1 MTADEQYMFRC
12 LELAQKGTGA
22 VAPNPKVGSILVFQG
37 RIIGEGYHK
46 SYGGPHA
53 EVECLASVAEPD
65 RQFISSSTLYV
76 SLEPCSHQGKTPPC
90 ADMIIRER
98 IPVVVIGCRDP
109 FPLVN
114 GSGIGKLAAAGIL
127 VKQHVLE
134 ADAIMLNKR
143 FFTFHQQQRP
153 YIILK
158 WAQTLN
164 GMIAGEG
171 KERLQISNSLT
182 NLLVHQWR
190 SEEAAILIGTE
201 TALIDNPRLTSR
213 IPGGK
218 NPVRLVIDRE
228 LRLPKSLHIFDTE
241 AQTII
246 FNTRHEEKKNNLY
259 FCRLEER
266 KDLLPGLLNKLYSLG
281 IQSVLVEGGKKLHE
295 SFIQAGLWDEIRR
308 ISSSEAYTQHGY
320 HAPELP
326 GIHLIK
332 TEHLKSDRVDYFQ
345 QAAIMAGLGRIS

>member
-12 LELAQKGTGA
+12 LELAQKGAGT
-22 VAPNPKVGSILVFQG
+22 VAPNPMVGSILVHRG

-46 SYGGPHA
+46 AYGGPHA
-53 EVECLASVAEPD
+53 EVECLASVAKTD

-98 IPVVVIGCRDP
+98 IPEVVIGCRDP

-114 GSGIGKLAAAGIL
+114 GSGIGKLEAAGTV

-134 ADAIMLNKR
+134 SEAIMLNKR

-164 GMIAGEG
+164 GMIAGKD
-171 KERLQISNSLT
+171 KERLQISNSLSSR
-182 NLLVHQWR
+182 LVHQWR
-190 SEEAAILIGTE
+190 SAESAILIGTE

-218 NPVRLVIDRE
+218 NPVRLVIDRN
-228 LRLPKSLHIFDTE
+228 LRLPKGLHVFDST

-246 FNTRHEEKKNNLY
+246 FNTRLEERVGNLY
-259 FCRLEER
+259 YCRLEEGN
-266 KDLLPGLLNKLYSLG
+266 DLLPGLLNKLYSLG
-281 IQSVLVEGGKKLHE
+281 IQSVLAEGGKKLHE
-295 SFIQAGLWDEIRR
+295 SFIHSGLWDEIRR
-308 ISSSEAYTQHGY
+308 ISSAETYALQGY

-332 TEHLKSDRVDYFQ
+332 TEHLKADRVDYFQ
-345 QAAIMAGLGRIS
+345 QPK

>member
-46 SYGGPHA
+46 AYGGPHA
-53 EVECLASVAEPD
+53 EVECLASVAASD

-114 GSGIGKLAAAGIL
+114 GSGIGKLEAAGIV

-134 ADAIMLNKR
+134 TDAIMLNIR
-143 FFTFHQQQRP
+143 FFTFHKQQRP

-171 KERLQISNSLT
+171 KERLLISNSLT
-182 NLLVHQWR
+182 NQLVHQWR
-190 SEEAAILIGTE
+190 TEEAAILIGTD

-218 NPVRLVIDRE
+218 NPLRLVIDRE
-228 LRLPKSLHIFDTE
+228 LRLPKSLHIFDAA

-246 FNTRHEEKKNNLY
+246 FNTRLEEKVGNLY
-259 FCRLEER
+259 YCRLEEG

-281 IQSVLVEGGKKLHE
+281 IQSVLVEGGRKLHE
-295 SFIQAGLWDEIRR
+295 SFIDAGLWDEIRR
-308 ISSSEAYTQHGY
+308 ISSSEAYVQQGY

-345 QAAIMAGLGRIS
+345 QPGVKAD

>member
-12 LELAQKGTGA
+12 LELAQKGAGD
-22 VAPNPKVGSILVFQG
+22 VAPNPLVGSILVHEG

-46 SYGGPHA
+46 AYGGPHA
-53 EVECLASVAEPD
+53 EVECLASVAESD

-98 IPVVVIGCRDP
+98 IPVVVIGCGDP

-114 GSGIGKLAAAGIL
+114 GSGIGKLDAAGIL

-171 KERLQISNSLT
+171 KERLQISNSFT
-182 NLLVHQWR
+182 NQLVHQWR
-190 SEEAAILIGTE
+190 SAESAILIGTE

-213 IPGGK
+213 IPGGR

-228 LRLPKSLHIFDTE
+228 LRLPKSLHIFDAT

-246 FNTRHEEKKNNLY
+246 FNTRHEERLGNLY
-259 FCRLEER
+259 YCRLEECN
-266 KDLLPGLLNKLYSLG
+266 DLLPGLLNKLYSLG
-281 IQSVLVEGGKKLHE
+281 IQSVLVEGGKKIHE
-295 SFIQAGLWDEIRR
+295 SFIHAGLWDEIRM
-308 ISSSEAYTQHGY
+308 ISSSDTYTQQGY
-320 HAPELP
+320 QAPALP
-326 GIHLIK
+326 DIQWFKTDHLQ
-332 TEHLKSDRVDYFQ
+332 TDRIDYFQ
-345 QAAIMAGLGRIS
+345 KPAIMEGLGRIS

>member
-1 MTADEQYMFRC
+1 MTADEKYMFRC
-12 LELAQKGTGA
+12 LELAQKGAGA
-22 VAPNPKVGSILVFQG
+22 VSPNPMVGSLLVHEG
-37 RIIGEGYHK
+37 RIIGEGFHK
-46 SYGGPHA
+46 AYGGPHA
-53 EVECLASVAEPD
+53 EVECLASVAEVD
-65 RQFISSSTLYV
+65 RQYIPLSTLYV

-98 IPVVVIGCRDP
+98 IPVVVVGCRDP

-114 GSGIGKLAAAGIL
+114 GSGIGKLQAAGIS

-134 ADAIMLNKR
+134 KDAIMLNKR
-143 FFTFHQQQRP
+143 FFTFHQRQRP

-182 NLLVHQWR
+182 SQLVHQWR
-190 SEEAAILIGTE
+190 SEESAILIGTE

-218 NPVRLVIDRE
+218 NPVRLVIDRD
-228 LRLPKSLHIFDTE
+228 LRLPKGLHIFDSA

-246 FNTRHEEKKNNLY
+246 FNTRLEEKEGNLY
-259 FCRLEER
+259 YCRLQEE

-281 IQSVLVEGGKKLHE
+281 IQSVLAEGGKKLHE

-308 ISSSEAYTQHGY
+308 ISSAETYARQGY

-332 TEHLKSDRVDYFQ
+332 TDHLKADRVDYFQ
-345 QAAIMAGLGRIS
+345 PPQ

>member
-12 LELAQKGTGA
+12 LELAQKGAGG
-22 VAPNPKVGSILVFQG
+22 VAPNPMVGSLLVHEG

-46 SYGGPHA
+46 AYGGPHA
-53 EVECLASVAEPD
+53 EVECLASVAESD
-65 RQFISSSTLYV
+65 RQIISSSTLYV
-76 SLEPCSHQGKTPPC
+76 SLEPCAHQGKTPPC
-90 ADMIIRER
+90 TDMIIRER
-98 IPVVVIGCRDP
+98 IPVVVIGCGDP

-114 GSGIGKLAAAGIL
+114 GTGIMKLESAGIL

-134 ADAIMLNKR
+134 AEAKMLNKR

-164 GMIAGEG
+164 GMISGDG

-182 NLLVHQWR
+182 NQLVHQWR
-190 SEEAAILIGTE
+190 TAESAILIGTE

-213 IPGGK
+213 IPGGR

-228 LRLPKSLHIFDTE
+228 LRLPKSLHIFDLTV
-241 AQTII
+241 QTII
-246 FNTRHEEKKNNLY
+246 FNTK
-259 FCRLEER
+259 LEEQAGNIYYC
-266 KDLLPGLLNKLYSLG
+266 KLDDVKGLLPAMLFKLYTLG

-308 ISSSEAYTQHGY
+308 ISSSDIYNQQGY
-320 HAPELP
+320 QAPALP
-326 GIHLIK
+326 DLRL
-332 TEHLKSDRVDYFQ
+332 LKSDHLETDRIDYFQ
-345 QAAIMAGLGRIS
+345 QPPIRQV